1 MIVNNKEFFNIH
13 NFILKV
19 LLDHSQMNEFEW
31 LQKYRSLY
39 YKVIVQPKGLPP
51 IGDCKLFEEEPLTK
65 QFYELYEKV
74 LDNYFH
80 KWDYEKGE
88 LYLLSS
94 IKMSRIDY

>member
-1 MIVNNKEFFNIH
+1 MSDKDDFNLQE
-13 NFILKV
+13 FILRV
-19 LLDHSQMNEFEW
+19 LSDHSQMNEFEW
-31 LQKYRSLY
+31 LHKYKSLY
-39 YKVIVQPKGLPP
+39 FKTIIQPKGLPP
-51 IGDCKLFEEEPLTK
+51 IGNCNLFEQEPLTK

-94 IKMSRIDY
+94 IKMPRIDY